1 MSGLTRNQWIGVW
14 SVVAVLVAALITAGA
29 TLAAGSG
36 GGTEINN
43 DCPGAAAQC
52 TGNGDNNRT
61 ESDER

>member
-1 MSGLTRNQWIGVW
+1 M
-14 SVVAVLVAALITAGA
+14 VAVLVAALITAGA